1 MPNEL
6 PQNPGNERLDSWKE
20 IASFFARDERT
31 VKRWEKER
39 GLPVHRVPGGGRGTV
54 FAFTAELSAWL
65 RSSQM
70 AGGSVTVSEGESVL
84 AAPGS
89 LEKPTAVSGADESG
103 ASDWMSENAVRRW
116 GLLTFALL
124 AIFLGIYGLGR
135 FIQIGSVQGH
145 VLPNISFSRNVSSR
159 HEAEDL
165 YLKGR
170 YHWNKRTAVDL
181 TQAADYFSAAA
192 QRDPSYAAAYAGIAD
207 SYNLLRE
214 YSSMPASQA
223 FPLALAAGQ
232 KAVQLDDSLAE
243 GHRALAFTKF
253 HWQWDIRGGEREFR
267 RAIELNPNDA
277 VAHHWYATAL
287 LALPRYPEAISEIET
302 ARALDPGSRSIAAD
316 RALIFYSSGREQEG
330 LEILQDLEKTDPDFL
345 SPHAYLGRIYADRK
359 DYRKSLDEREI
370 LAKMSRDDRELA
382 EIAVSRQRL
391 KTGGDGAYLEGLL
404 ADRLQEFNQ
413 GRGDALAVAD
423 AYTLLGRKKETL
435 EFLEKAYQRHEY
447 GLLYLRNNK
456 HYAFLADDP
465 AYQNL
470 LQRIDQSKPQS

>member
-6 PQNPGNERLDSWKE
+6 PQKPGNERLDSWKE
-20 IASFFARDERT
+20 IAGFFARDERT

-54 FAFTAELSAWL
+54 FAFTEELSAWL

-70 AGGSVTVSEGESVL
+70 AGSSVALSDSGRVV
-84 AAPGS
+84 AA
-89 LEKPTAVSGADESG
+89 LHRADETTTIAPAAQPGTS
-103 ASDWMSENAVRRW
+103 WMSDNAVRRW

-135 FIQIGSVQGH
+135 FIQIRSVQGH
-145 VLPNISFSRNVSSR
+145 VLPNISFSRSASSR

-192 QRDPSYAAAYAGIAD
+192 QRDPSYAAAYAGLAD

-253 HWQWDIRGGEREFR
+253 HWQWDIQGGEREFR

-316 RALIFYSSGREQEG
+316 RAQIFYSSGREQEA
-330 LEILQDLEKTDPDFL
+330 LEILQDLEKSDPDFL
-345 SPHAYLGRIYADRK
+345 SPHAYLSRIYADRK
-359 DYRKSLDEREI
+359 DYMKSLDEREI
-370 LAKMSRDDRELA
+370 LAKMSRDERELA

-391 KTGGDGAYLEGLL
+391 KTGGESAYLEGLL
-404 ADRLQEFNQ
+404 ADELQDFNQ

-423 AYTLLGRKKETL
+423 TCALFGRKKETL